1 MTFPRNC
8 NSRIVPLLCIYC
20 ILWITI
26 QKVNVYWMDSDIHL
40 TVVTCGVAVVAVF
53 MLILRRS
60 EIQVSGVDTLVTF
73 WFLYAMIRACCDTT
87 YPCGNFCLRAVQ
99 MFSLYLAVRL
109 LFSSSIPAEWILVSG
124 ILLCAG
130 YEVILGACQI
140 LSGTGRHHLYA
151 LSGTFLNPGPYSA
164 FLSMALVMSCQMRK
178 KQLIILFA
186 ILLPATW
193 SRAAWLSSAICLG
206 IIYWD
211 KWKQWKWLVLAAGLL
226 LAAGLYFLKKGSADG
241 RLVIYIISLFSI
253 CRHPLFGSGISSFC
267 HRYAEG
273 MSAFSASH
281 PDFDFRNADVTS
293 SAFNSL
299 LQIGVE
305 QGLVGVCLAVALIT
319 ILLLRLHRTGKV
331 LCMGLLCLVLFS
343 MFSYPFDLLP
353 YQIIFVLIA
362 AFAGTGHQI
371 VKWSNS
377 KIVKSSIL
385 ASALLLSSFTYRHIK
400 ERAQAE
406 ADYRMMAGVN
416 HADFI
421 RDYYEILPLMRANE
435 HFLFDF
441 GRILATAGRYN
452 DSNSMLRMGTLVSND
467 PMFYVMQGNNCRD
480 MGFYPEAEHAYR
492 KAFHVMP
499 NRLYP
504 LYQLMLLYERQGDTE
519 RMADMARQV
528 IAFKEKVVSP
538 ATEEMK
544 AKARERSLSP
554 ALPDPPLKGR
564 VSKEG
569 GAERHL

>member
-1 MTFPRNC
+1 MKRKIIITA
-8 NSRIVPLLCIYC
+8 SIAVV
-20 ILWITI
+20 LW
-26 QKVNVYWMDSDIHL
+26 
-40 TVVTCGVAVVAVF
+40 VAVCPIEPGWAESDARFSLGIGVLSVIGF
-53 MLILRRS
+53 
-60 EIQVSGVDTLVTF
+60 VSLSLGKRVMEFSLTDLLVCL
-73 WFLYAMIRACCDTT
+73 WFLYAMIRAYCDTT

-109 LFSSSIPAEWILVSG
+109 LFSSSIPAEWVLVSG

-130 YEVILGACQI
+130 YEVILGVCQI
-140 LSGTGRHHLYA
+140 FSGTGRHHLYA

-164 FLSMALVMSCQMRK
+164 FLSMGLVMSCQMRK

-371 VKWSNS
+371 VKGSNS
-377 KIVKSSIL
+377 KIVKLSIL
-385 ASALLLSSFTYRHIK
+385 ASALLLSSFTYRHIR

-421 RDYYEILPLMRANE
+421 RDYYEILPLMRANQ

-467 PMFYVMQGNNCRD
+467 PMFYVMQGNNYRD
-480 MGFYPEAEHAYR
+480 MGFYPEAEQAYR

-544 AKARERSLSP
+544 KTANMQ
-554 ALPDPPLKGR
+554 LK
-564 VSKEG
+564 
-569 GAERHL
+569 

>member
-1 MTFPRNC
+1 MTRKALISIC
-8 NSRIVPLLCIYC
+8 LGY
-20 ILWITI
+20 ILWIA
-26 QKVNVYWMDSDIHL
+26 VLPVENGWAESDVRFSLGIGVLSVIGFVTLALGKRVMEFSL
-40 TVVTCGVAVVAVF
+40 TD
-53 MLILRRS
+53 L
-60 EIQVSGVDTLVTF
+60 LVCL
-73 WFLYAMIRACCDTT
+73 WFLYAMIRAYCDST

-109 LFSSSIPAEWILVSG
+109 LFSSSIPAEWVLVSG

-130 YEVILGACQI
+130 YEVILGVCQI
-140 LSGTGRHHLYA
+140 FSGTGRHHLYA

-164 FLSMALVMSCQMRK
+164 FLSMGLVMACQMRRESSFHYAGRILHSSLFTLH
-178 KQLIILFA
+178 LIVFFA

-226 LAAGLYFLKKGSADG
+226 LAAGLYFLKQGSADG
-241 RLVIYIISLFSI
+241 RVVIYIISLLSI

-305 QGLVGVCLAVALIT
+305 QGLVGVCLAVALVT
-319 ILLLRLHRTGKV
+319 VLLLRLRKTGKV
-331 LCMGLLCLVLFS
+331 LCMALLCLVLFS

-362 AFAGTGHQI
+362 AFAGT
-371 VKWSNS
+371 VRD
-377 KIVKSSIL
+377 SSLVPLPSGRIL
-385 ASALLLSSFTYRHIK
+385 HSSLFTLHLITLFAVLLLSSFSYRHIK

-421 RDYYEILPLMRANE
+421 RDYYEILPLMRATQ

-467 PMFYVMQGNNCRD
+467 PMFYVMQGNNYRD
-480 MGFYPEAEHAYR
+480 MGFYPEAEQAYR

-544 AKARERSLSP
+544 KTANKQ
-554 ALPDPPLKGR
+554 LK
-564 VSKEG
+564 
-569 GAERHL
+569 